1 AVTALLANVRWQRPS
16 LSYAGQGLLLAA
28 TLWALQVGWPG
39 RPPLWGAVLA
49 VEALALAGVAA
60 PRGPWGQGGGH
71 GPPLPEPAPRPWHR
85 GLIGP
90 CHDLAWVAGSL
101 ALLLALSAPGFPEGA
116 GHTLTAFSLAA
127 ATWLLVW
134 VNGWSF
140 GIWVGAG
147 LLWAGL
153 THALVWDLPDG

>member
-1 AVTALLANVRWQRPS
+1 LALEAL
-16 LSYAGQGLLLAA
+16 GL
-28 TLWALQVGWPG
+28 
-39 RPPLWGAVLA
+39 AVLA
-49 VEALALAGVAA
+49 TW
-60 PRGPWGQGGGH
+60 RGHRGRIDGQG
-71 GPPLPEPAPRPWHR
+71 PLVPEPDPAPWHR
-85 GLIGP
+85 ILTTP
-90 CHDLAWVAGSL
+90 CHDLAWVAGFL

-116 GHTLTAFSLAA
+116 GHTLTAFVLAA

-153 THALVWDLPDG
+153 THALVWDLPDGVVAHPGLVALL